1 MHLTSALLDEQTA
14 NTFLSSLVDLPENDQ
29 YPHLLSFYNLLLT
42 SQLLVPLLNSG
53 LDADQVGPQPFFRLA
68 FTHKEAFKAW
78 AEQSDFDVVS
88 LPFVEICNQVLS
100 SQEAR
105 LTLNL
110 SGPYGCTIELG
121 DLLYLQNGFLPPPRI
136 GI

>member
-1 MHLTSALLDEQTA
+1 MQLISTFLDEQTA
-14 NTFLSSLVDLPENDQ
+14 NTFLSSLIDLPENDQ

-42 SQLLVPLLNSG
+42 SQLFVPLLNNG
-53 LDADQVGPQPFFRLA
+53 LDTEKSSRQAFCRLA
-68 FTHKEAFKAW
+68 FTHKEAFNAW
-78 AEQSDFDVVS
+78 AEHSDSDVVS
-88 LPFVEICNQVLS
+88 LPFVEICNRVLA

-105 LTLNL
+105 LILNL
-110 SGPYGCTIELG
+110 SGPYGLMIEFG